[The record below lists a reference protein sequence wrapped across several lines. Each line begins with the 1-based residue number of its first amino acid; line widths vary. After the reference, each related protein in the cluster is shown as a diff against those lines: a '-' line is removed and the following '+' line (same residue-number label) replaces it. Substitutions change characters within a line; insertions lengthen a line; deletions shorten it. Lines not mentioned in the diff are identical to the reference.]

1 MPMSEKVTRLKLIDP
16 KLRRAGWN
24 VLTDKHII
32 EKSKACIETPVVGM
46 PITSENLTGNGFV
59 DYVLFG
65 DDGKPLALIEAKKSV
80 VNEEQGK
87 VQACL
92 YADCLEQQYGV
103 RPIIYYTNGYEIKII
118 DGLYP
123 PRTVFGFHKK
133 DELEYIIQKRGF
145 KLDDTYPR
153 PEICDRYYQKDAIE
167 EVIKH
172 FKSRHSRSLIVLAT
186 GTGKT
191 RVSCAISD
199 IFLRNNY
206 VKRILFLADR
216 KNLVKQAKEET
227 FEKFLPNTSMMVIV
241 EGQKEG
247 DESKARIVFST
258 YQSML
263 SIIKDTSTCPYGIG
277 HFDLII
283 VDEAHRSLFNK
294 YAEIFEYFDALMIGL
309 TATPRNDIH
318 KSTYK
323 VFNLDTEM
331 PNYEYDLVKGVKD
344 GYLTYYRALDR
355 TPDILKDGVTYAD
368 LSPDEQEEY
377 EDKFTDDEGNIP
389 EKIEGKKFYSV
400 ITNRDTIRTVLQ
412 DLMEEGLKVNNGDE
426 LGKTIIFARDHE
438 HALLI
443 QEEFRNLYPNLCNP
457 SGQNGVDYLV
467 VIDNKIRYNEHLQRE
482 FKEKQ
487 KIRIVVSVDMMDT
500 GVDIPE
506 VVNLVFFKKVLSKI
520 KFWQMIGRG
529 TRLCENL
536 KVISPSKSYFERV
549 TNDKDRQLY
558 NSKQGFLIFDICN
571 VFPYFKQNPD
581 GRTDRSEASLSL
593 YQKIFVE
600 KVALCKVMLSNYGK
614 LNIEDKKFFEN
625 LRDSLIAEIRGMNQ
639 NYIGVQKALKY
650 VHKYSELSTWAN
662 LTQTEFAEIKKYIAP
677 NISGEID
684 TESARTFDYLCY
696 RFASTRFYASNDFKK
711 VAKAIYKIGSYL
723 INMKGHIHE
732 VFEHKPTLEY
742 MTSNDFMNNSTITR
756 IDEVREEI
764 RELIRFIDPSA
775 FEPLITDFRDK
786 ISSFDDA
793 DEMPVDLRITIDDF
807 KTLEEKV
814 KFYIENHPEEPLVKE
829 ISNMVKPT
837 TNAINMFKNQ
847 VIKIAKTADEYN
859 SAFADDKLLVVFIRK
874 NIPFNPVA
882 VNAFLESLRNLG
894 FNNKQIIYVKELLIF
909 ISQNGQFSRQDLLRE
924 ELNFGEL
931 FNSIQINDLLNE
943 IEKRI

>member
-1 MPMSEKVTRLKLIDP
+1 MAMSEKETRLKLIDP
-16 KLRRAGWN
+16 KLKRAGWK
-24 VLTDKHII
+24 VLTEKHII
-32 EKSKACIETPVVGM
+32 DKSCACIETPVVGM
-46 PITSENLTGNGFV
+46 PKTSSNLTGNGFV

-65 DDGKPLALIEAKKSV
+65 DNGNPLALIEAKKSV

-92 YADCLEQQYGV
+92 YADCLEKKYGV
-103 RPIIYYTNGYEIKII
+103 RPVIYYTNGYEIKVI

-133 DELEYIIQKRGF
+133 DELDYIIEKRDK
-145 KLDDTYPR
+145 KLENVYPNT
-153 PEICDRYYQKDAIE
+153 EICDRYYQKDAIE

-172 FKSRHSRSLIVLAT
+172 FKTRHSRSLIVLAT

-199 IFLRNNY
+199 IFLRNNCA
-206 VKRILFLADR
+206 KRILFLADR

-227 FEKFLPNTSMMVIV
+227 FEKFLPNISMSIIA

-247 DESKARIVFST
+247 IESMARIVFST

-263 SIIKDTSTCPYGIG
+263 SIIKDTTTCPYGIG

-294 YAEIFEYFDALMIGL
+294 YAEIFDYFDALMIGL

-323 VFNLDTEM
+323 VFNLDSEL

-368 LSPDEQEEY
+368 LTPEEQEEY
-377 EDKFTDDEGNIP
+377 EDKFSEEDGTYP
-389 EKIEGKKFYSV
+389 EKIEGKKFYSI
-400 ITNRDTIRTVLQ
+400 ITNKDTIRTVLQ

-426 LGKTIIFARDHE
+426 LGKTIIFARDHN
-438 HALLI
+438 HALMI
-443 QEEFRNLYPNLCNP
+443 QEEFRNLYPDLCSP
-457 SGQNGVDYLV
+457 NGKDGTDYIV

-487 KIRIVVSVDMMDT
+487 NIRIVVSVDMMDT

-529 TRLCENL
+529 TRLCDDL

-549 TNDKDRQLY
+549 TNDKERQLY
-558 NSKQGFLIFDICN
+558 DSKQGFLIFDICN
-571 VFPYFKQNPD
+571 VFPFFKQNPE
-581 GRTDRSEASLSL
+581 GRTDRTDASLSL

-600 KVALCKVMLSNYGK
+600 KVALYKVMLTNYGK
-614 LNIEDKKFFEN
+614 LPIEDKKHFEE
-625 LRDSLIAEIRGMNQ
+625 LRDDLINEVKAMNQ

-650 VHKYSELSTWAN
+650 VHKYSDLSNWIN
-662 LTQTEFAEIKKYIAP
+662 FTQTEFAELKKYIAP
-677 NISGEID
+677 NLSGEID
-684 TESARTFDYLCY
+684 LETARTFDYLCY
-696 RFASTRFYASNDFKK
+696 RFASNRFYLNNIFKK
-711 VAKAIYKIGSYL
+711 STHTIYIFGTYL
-723 INMKGHIHE
+723 INNKTHIHE
-732 VFEHKPTLEY
+732 VSLHKPALEY
-742 MTSNDFMNNSTITR
+742 MITDAFIKDSTVTR
-756 IDEVREEI
+756 VNEIREEI

-775 FEPLITDFRDK
+775 FQPIVTDFRDE
-786 ISSFDDA
+786 ISSFNDA
-793 DEMPVDLRITIDDF
+793 DETPVDFTITIDDF

-814 KFYIENHPEEPLVKE
+814 KFYVESNPEEPLVKE
-829 ISNMVKPT
+829 VSTLTKPT
-837 TNAINMFKNQ
+837 EDSISKFKNE
-847 VIKIAKTADEYN
+847 VINIAKSAEEYI
-859 SAFADDKLLVVFIRK
+859 SVFPDDDSLAVFIRK
-874 NIPFNPVA
+874 NVPFNPIS
-882 VNAFLESLRNLG
+882 VNEFLENLYAEG
-894 FNNKQIIYVKELLIF
+894 FDTEQVKYAKELLVF
-909 ISQNGQFSRQDLLRE
+909 ISQNGKFSRQDLLLE
-924 ELNFGEL
+924 ELNFGAI
-931 FNSIQINDLLNE
+931 FNNIEINKLLE
-943 IEKRI
+943 EFDSRI